1 MMNNVRDPSRLRMG
15 LNPLLTTSI
24 APSYQQN
31 APLSAISLSSS
42 VQYPLQTPVSAIQP
56 YNPQEWV
63 ASPMVGPER
72 THSFGHDQQPGS
84 PPPPPP
90 YSPPRSQ
97 QPVSQPF
104 EPITANTSAARIPP
118 PNTNTHRPSPDPPA
132 TTNFPPPP
140 NAPGRGASRDRRFGL
155 PSLTRRREHDQNAQD
170 SSPRAAGRGL
180 LIQIP
185 SQQEQQRTNATHPH
199 IAPPSARR
207 AASAGGA
214 IETPTSARSRP
225 HSQVR
230 WEPGMP
236 LPPPPPGPPPAQ
248 SRSQSLQPTDRSSMP
263 VASPPTRRP
272 PPSGVT
278 ALGPVP
284 PTPANW
290 VDEDSTPNHRSEP
303 SHHGQPS
310 PPTVDTSSIHSSN
323 QPEESSAS
331 GSSSNG
337 NLSRAR
343 AVRHD
348 KTIIQRRAESRTR
361 RNSINPDDP
370 SLAVSDIVVPSSS
383 TLSRRLTINR
393 STPRSA
399 GRGGYDNGER
409 NITPRALGSSQMSQ
423 GDGETSS
430 YSPRASRATPS
441 VDASP
446 AIASQVPETPP
457 PRARSSSSDANL
469 LTGESMLPPPSGA
482 SLPPTRHSIVMQSS
496 DQFTRE
502 TINRYKLFAMREA
515 SAETDA
521 ERVRLFADFIV
532 SESRIRRERYSGA
545 IAAMGSEIFD
555 LTRDLFRPMAS
566 RRESG
571 MSFGGDFTPQSTA
584 PNSAHKASIQPNYPE
599 GASNSAPPS
608 ATLPASPAPGGT
620 PTNANWGTNGY
631 MPSLSPIL
639 SMSNVD
645 ESDSRGR
652 PASRWWEA
660 DSAGGGDHRLERSK
674 RESKYMGVPKEA
686 REALQWVDSPRR
698 VDAYSCNDSGSPN
711 DYPPE
716 KNGFLDQEQVLTPQ
730 NLRHSVLTIMSA
742 SSQPSTPNPSYLD
755 ISRLVTLPPP
765 YPRHHPAVN
774 NNHPDLSEI
783 RSVVRTL
790 SDLDEVKTAKE
801 SFQKDSERRRQEL
814 KKQTAERRQALR
826 LNLQDEINS
835 GNMSYAEAAAIDA
848 DATEAEKDQT
858 KEMEKID
865 FEQFQKLVVAPI
877 NELLTT
883 RIAHSTQL
891 LNELA
896 SGLFSDNE
904 NAADMPQEE
913 GDDKPELLEKLTLLK
928 WIFEARE
935 TLHKAIY
942 DLLSDR
948 NERYKAVIITPY
960 RLSGNE
966 EKLRSAEAFFKEDA
980 AKRAFGFATEVLTRT
995 EEFEKVVAENVSRG
1009 VEVQL
1014 SAFWDIAPNISG
1026 LLDRIPN
1033 NLAGFRVQIPADEY
1047 DENPS
1052 YHEHPLQYLFSLV
1065 LHAEKS
1071 TYQFIES
1078 QTNLL
1083 CLLHEVREA
1092 VTHAKVKVI
1101 EAEVDED
1108 GNPLPSED
1116 REGRARQTKEDAGRR
1131 LTDDLKEKVRVVQDQ
1146 WNESLGE
1153 AIRHVKERVGGW
1165 LLETGGWDEQLEE
1178 DGVGVA

>member
-1 MMNNVRDPSRLRMG
+1 M
-15 LNPLLTTSI
+15 
-24 APSYQQN
+24 
-31 APLSAISLSSS
+31 
-42 VQYPLQTPVSAIQP
+42 
-56 YNPQEWV
+56 
-63 ASPMVGPER
+63 
-72 THSFGHDQQPGS
+72 
-84 PPPPPP
+84 
-90 YSPPRSQ
+90 
-97 QPVSQPF
+97 
-104 EPITANTSAARIPP
+104 
-118 PNTNTHRPSPDPPA
+118 
-132 TTNFPPPP
+132 
-140 NAPGRGASRDRRFGL
+140 
-155 PSLTRRREHDQNAQD
+155 
-170 SSPRAAGRGL
+170 
-180 LIQIP
+180 
-185 SQQEQQRTNATHPH
+185 
-199 IAPPSARR
+199 
-207 AASAGGA
+207 
-214 IETPTSARSRP
+214 
-225 HSQVR
+225 
-230 WEPGMP
+230 
-236 LPPPPPGPPPAQ
+236 
-248 SRSQSLQPTDRSSMP
+248 
-263 VASPPTRRP
+263 
-272 PPSGVT
+272 T

-290 VDEDSTPNHRSEP
+290 VDEESTPNQANDP
-303 SHHGQPS
+303 SRLQS
-310 PPTVDTSSIHSSN
+310 PPQAVDASSVHSSN
-323 QPEESSAS
+323 QPEESVAS
-331 GSSSNG
+331 CTSSGG
-337 NLSRAR
+337 NLTRTG

-370 SLAVSDIVVPSSS
+370 SLSVSDIVVPSST
-383 TLSRRLTINR
+383 TLSRRLTINK

-399 GRGGYDNGER
+399 GRANFEAGESSSHAPR
-409 NITPRALGSSQMSQ
+409 TNLTPRPLGSSQISQ
-423 GDGETSS
+423 TDTGTPPF
-430 YSPRASRATPS
+430 SPRGLKATPAT
-441 VDASP
+441 VEASP
-446 AIASQVPETPP
+446 SNAPKTHPTPP
-457 PRARSSSSDANL
+457 PRTRSTSSDARL
-469 LTGESMLPPPSGA
+469 ATPAESLRPPPSGA
-482 SLPPTRHSIVMQSS
+482 SLPPTRQAIVMQSS

-502 TINRYKLFAMREA
+502 TIDRFKLFAMREA

-532 SESRIRRERYSGA
+532 SESRIRRERYGGA

-555 LTRDLFRPMAS
+555 LTRDLFRPMTA

-571 MSFGGDFTPQSTA
+571 TSWCGDSTPQSAA
-584 PNSAHKASIQPNYPE
+584 PNSAQRMLIHPNQPE
-599 GASNSAPPS
+599 GATNSAPPS
-608 ATLPASPAPGGT
+608 ATLPQSPAPGGT

-660 DSAGGGDHRLERSK
+660 DSSGEANQRLERSK

-698 VDAYSCNDSGSPN
+698 VDQYPPNDSGSPN

-716 KNGFLDQEQVLTPQ
+716 KAGLIDQEQVRTPQ
-730 NLRHSVLTIMSA
+730 NFRHSALSIATA
-742 SSQPSTPNPSYLD
+742 SSQPSTPNPSHLD

-774 NNHPDLSEI
+774 NNHPDLQEI
-783 RSVVRTL
+783 RAVVRTL
-790 SDLDEVKTAKE
+790 SDLEEVKSTKERFLKE
-801 SFQKDSERRRQEL
+801 SDRRRQEL
-814 KKQTAERRQALR
+814 KKQAAEHRQALR
-826 LNLQDEINS
+826 INLQEEINS

-848 DATEAEKDQT
+848 DATEAEKGRT
-858 KEMEKID
+858 KELEKVD
-865 FEQFQKLVVAPI
+865 FEKFQKQVVAPI

-883 RIAHSTQL
+883 RIARSTQL
-891 LNELA
+891 LDDL
-896 SGLFSDNE
+896 SGGLFNNIE

-948 NERYKAVIITPY
+948 NDRYKAVITTPY

-980 AKRAFGFATEVLTRT
+980 AKRAYVFATEVLTRT
-995 EEFEKVVAENVSRG
+995 EEFEKVISENVSRG

-1014 SAFWDIAPNISG
+1014 SAFWDIAPNISR

-1033 NLAGFRVQIPADEY
+1033 NLSGFRVQIPADEF

-1092 VTHAKVKVI
+1092 VTHAKIKVI

-1108 GNPLPSED
+1108 GNPLPSAD
-1116 REGRARQTKEDAGRR
+1116 REGRARQMKESEGQR
-1131 LTDDLKEKVRVVQDQ
+1131 LTDDLKEKVRIVQDQ

-1165 LLETGGWDEQLEE
+1165 LLETGGWDEQLE
-1178 DGVGVA
+1178 DGGVGVA